1 MKKLISIKTDESGA
15 VVYFTHE
22 KGVDTFNKSEIVKVD
37 LVSNSTL
44 KRKKNINELLT
55 PLLGLSLMVF
65 IILLI
70 IWAFFS
76 KDFTFFSCWLIF
88 GFGCLLFWPQRNTR
102 NNLNVYVS
110 NRKTEKYKFNEE
122 KVGIAEEIQKYLYH
136 NHKSDVL
143 PIIKSTGNLIE
154 SPSLK
159 DVYVFT
165 GIIVF
170 TTFLDVFLVVRDK
183 ENILQS
189 PIFYF
194 SILVCIL
201 SIISIVMPY
210 IQKRKKDFEHTI
222 KSEITS
228 IVIAGEEGFYIA
240 YNNPSKEMKFIA
252 TYEITRLLILN
263 HVNESDF
270 FISFFKKEN
279 DGVVTEKYGFIKMD
293 ENLFDIRFLLQEYC
307 SEIHEKNRPTYE

>member
-1 MKKLISIKTDESGA
+1 MKKLISIKTDESGK

-44 KRKKNINELLT
+44 KRKKNFNEFLA
-55 PLLGLSLMVF
+55 PILGLSLLVF

-76 KDFTFFSCWLIF
+76 KYFTFYSVWFFS
-88 GFGCLLFWPQRNTR
+88 GFACFVFWPRRNTR
-102 NNLNVYVS
+102 NNLNVYIS
-110 NRKTEKYKFNEE
+110 NRKTEKYKFDEE
-122 KVGIAEEIQKYLYH
+122 KADIAEEIQKYLYYNH
-136 NHKSDVL
+136 NSDIL

-154 SPSLK
+154 TPSLK
-159 DVYVFT
+159 DAYIFT

-170 TTFLDVFLVVRDK
+170 TTFLDVFGVLRRN

-201 SIISIVMPY
+201 SIISFVIPY
-210 IQKRKKDFEHTI
+210 FQKRKKDFENTI
-222 KSEITS
+222 KSEIAS
-228 IVIAGEEGFYIA
+228 IVIAGEVFYIA

-252 TYEITRLLILN
+252 TYEITRILILN
-263 HVNESDF
+263 HVKDSDF

-279 DGVVTEKYGFIKMD
+279 DGVVTEEYGFIKMD

-307 SEIHEKNRPTYE
+307 SEIHKKNMPTYE